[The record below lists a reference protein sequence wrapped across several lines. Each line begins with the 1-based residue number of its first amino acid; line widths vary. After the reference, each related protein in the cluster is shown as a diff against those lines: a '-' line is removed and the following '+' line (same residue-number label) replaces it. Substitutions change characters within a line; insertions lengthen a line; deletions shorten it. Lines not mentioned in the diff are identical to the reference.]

1 MKFKAFIAGHSA
13 ERAGV
18 NAEGKPWQ
26 VRDITLCHPY
36 KTTSGN
42 INTET
47 IITSC
52 FLKLSDAK
60 LEELEKGRIV
70 LDCSVYFST
79 HEHDGRAF
87 QDARLYEISVP
98 ILSEDSSLD

>member
-1 MKFKAFIAGHSA
+1 MKFKAFIDSHSA

-18 NAEGKPWQ
+18 NNEGKTWQ

-36 KTTSGN
+36 KTTSGSLK
-42 INTET
+42 TET
-47 IITSC
+47 ILTSC
-52 FLKLSDAK
+52 FLKLSDEK

-70 LDCSVYFST
+70 LECSVYFST
-79 HEHDGRAF
+79 HEHDGRDF

-98 ILSEDSSLD
+98 ILSEDSTLD